1 MFCHLQSRPTHR
13 RRRRGEISYVL
24 ECPSVSL
31 INRINLSLLAH
42 QLGLRITIRFLSET
56 LAGEGGQREIESK
69 GDKLLSRNRQPES
82 VRCCLGSILIHQNKR
97 HQPSSSSFARSIL
110 TRHLYLYLLSCHR
123 WLSSVPSVLS
133 FHSRS
138 VTLSAPCIGTWLV
151 NSLDIARKSQFPI
164 IIHRRRDNSIFFFS
178 SLIRLYLIISAA
190 AEPSQPIEPPDESH

>member
-1 MFCHLQSRPTHR
+1 MIFPISTLPGCTLFCHLQSRPIHR

-56 LAGEGGQREIESK
+56 IAGEGGEREIEPK

-123 WLSSVPSVLS
+123 WLSPVPSVRPSLP
-133 FHSRS
+133 F
-138 VTLSAPCIGTWLV
+138 TLAP
-151 NSLDIARKSQFPI
+151 
-164 IIHRRRDNSIFFFS
+164 
-178 SLIRLYLIISAA
+178 
-190 AEPSQPIEPPDESH
+190 